1 MIDIISIKK
10 HTWLD
15 LVTLLVQRDLRV
27 RYRGSILGY
36 CWSMLNPLL
45 YMIIL
50 SLVFS
55 HIVRIK
61 MDAFAIFI
69 LSGIMGWNLF
79 QQSVGI
85 GINSIVAN
93 GHLLRKVPIP
103 AFLFPASS
111 VLGVLVNFVLSFIP
125 FIVVSAVLSKVP
137 GWSLIAL
144 PAIIVPYLCFI
155 FGIVLALS
163 SINVRFRD
171 VGHSMEPILQI
182 LFYATPIVYPLSSI
196 PEKYHVFFNLNP
208 LTHFVG
214 ALRTVLFDNKI
225 PSVQVIAL
233 LYAVA
238 TIALLVGLLI
248 HRKLRDQFIYNL

>member
-1 MIDIISIKK
+1 MIDFVAIKK
-10 HTWLD
+10 HTWVD

-27 RYRGSILGY
+27 RYRGSVLGY

-55 HIVRIK
+55 HVVRIK
-61 MDAFAIFI
+61 MDAFAIFV

-79 QQSVGI
+79 QQSIGI

-93 GHLLRKVPIP
+93 GHLLKKVPIP
-103 AFLFPASS
+103 AFLFPAAS
-111 VLGVLVNFVLSFIP
+111 VLGVLVNFFLSFIP
-125 FIVVSAVLSKVP
+125 FLLVCAFLSRAP
-137 GWSLIAL
+137 TLALIAL
-144 PAIIVPYLCFI
+144 PVVVLPYLCFI

-196 PEKYHVFFNLNP
+196 PEKYHIFFKLNP

-214 ALRTVLFDNKI
+214 ALRSILFDNQV
-225 PSVQVIAL
+225 PSASVVAI
-233 LYAVA
+233 LYVLAAAAVC
-238 TIALLVGLLI
+238 LGVLI

>member
-1 MIDIISIKK
+1 MIDIGTIKK

-15 LVTLLVQRDLRV
+15 LTILLVQRDLRV
-27 RYRGSILGY
+27 RYRGSFLGY

-79 QQSVGI
+79 QQSIAI

-103 AFLFPASS
+103 AFLFPAAS
-111 VLGVLVNFVLSFIP
+111 VLGVLVNFLLSFIP
-125 FIVVSAVLSKVP
+125 FLLVATVLSKIP
-137 GWSLIAL
+137 NLSLLAL
-144 PAIIVPYLCFI
+144 PMVVVPFLTFI

-163 SINVRFRD
+163 SLNVRFRD
-171 VGHSMEPILQI
+171 IGHSMEPILQI

-196 PEKYHVFFNLNP
+196 PEKYHIFFKLNP
-208 LTHFVG
+208 LTHYVG
-214 ALRTVLFDNKI
+214 AIRSILFENQV
-225 PSVQVIAL
+225 PSAKAIAL
-233 LYAVA
+233 LYVLAA
-238 TIALLVGLLI
+238 FALSVGIYI
-248 HRKLRDQFIYNL
+248 HRKLRDKFIYNL